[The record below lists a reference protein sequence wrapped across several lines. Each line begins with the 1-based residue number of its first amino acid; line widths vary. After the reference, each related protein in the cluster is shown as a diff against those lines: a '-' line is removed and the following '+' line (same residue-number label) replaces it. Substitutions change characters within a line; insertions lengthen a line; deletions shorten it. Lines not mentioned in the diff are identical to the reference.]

1 MEEDAM
7 PQEEMEDLLHDHWE
21 REFMPQILWEIAKSN
36 AYLQF
41 VQRNAKKVMMDN
53 YYIGVH

>member
-1 MEEDAM
+1 
-7 PQEEMEDLLHDHWE
+7 MEDLLHDHWE